1 MNELMIFEGNNV
13 EVFNWED
20 KVLFNPKDVG
30 KCLDMSYSTVKDHV
44 RNFNKNQVIKLTN
57 KDILKDGLT
66 NFRKIH
72 NTGENFLT
80 ESGVYKL
87 AFKSRKAEA
96 ERFADWVA
104 DEVLPSIRKTGNYI
118 SNNAPMISNKEI
130 QEFKEDVKYIRSQVC
145 IKKKDSMLYTNMI
158 KEYLGIKTIKEDK
171 YGYNFIKKLFLLK
184 VNSDKFEDVEVNAD
198 NLIILNEC
206 CQSYKPPY
214 QQISL
219 F

>member
-1 MNELMIFEGNNV
+1 MINKRVETIESIEVAKMMDKEHKEIMWMIDGNKKRGIVGIKPTIELSADLHLSDYFIENTYKDSMNRNKKCYSVTKMGCELLAN
-13 EVFNWED
+13 
-20 KVLFNPKDVG
+20 
-30 KCLDMSYSTVKDHV
+30 
-44 RNFNKNQVIKLTN
+44 KLTGE
-57 KDILKDGLT
+57 KGILFSARYVKRF
-66 NFRKIH
+66 NEMQNVIN
-72 NTGENFLT
+72 NT
-80 ESGVYKL
+80 
-87 AFKSRKAEA
+87 
-96 ERFADWVA
+96 
-104 DEVLPSIRKTGNYI
+104 
-118 SNNAPMISNKEI
+118 PMISNKEI

-198 NLIILNEC
+198 NLITLNEC
-206 CQSYKPPY
+206 CQSYKLPY

>member
-1 MNELMIFEGNNV
+1 MNELMTSKRIQTIESIEVAKMMDKEHKEIMWMIDGNKKRGIVGIKPTIELSADLHLSDYFIENTY
-13 EVFNWED
+13 
-20 KVLFNPKDVG
+20 KDSMNRNK
-30 KCLDMSYSTVKDHV
+30 KCYSVTKMGCELLA
-44 RNFNKNQVIKLTN
+44 NKLTGE
-57 KDILKDGLT
+57 KGILFSARYVKRF
-66 NFRKIH
+66 NEMQNVIN
-72 NTGENFLT
+72 NT
-80 ESGVYKL
+80 
-87 AFKSRKAEA
+87 
-96 ERFADWVA
+96 
-104 DEVLPSIRKTGNYI
+104 
-118 SNNAPMISNKEI
+118 PMISNKEI

>member
-13 EVFNWED
+13 KIITDEKGEP
-20 KVLFNPKDVG
+20 LFEI
-30 KCLDMSYSTVKDHV
+30 YSTGMALGH
-44 RNFNKNQVIKLTN
+44 IKFAKGKAYPRKERID
-57 KDILKDGLT
+57 KDIKNAEISTVVQLGQQYFTEETLYDFMLECKT
-66 NFRKIH
+66 EKCKPFRK
-72 NTGENFLT
+72 
-80 ESGVYKL
+80 
-87 AFKSRKAEA
+87 
-96 ERFADWVA
+96 WVVH
-104 DEVLPSIRKTGNYI
+104 EVLPQIRKTGNYI
-118 SNNAPMISNKEI
+118 SNNTPMISNKEI
-130 QEFKEDVKYIRSQVC
+130 QEFKEDVRYIRSQVC

-184 VNSDKFEDVEVNAD
+184 VGVDKFEDVEVNAD

>member
-1 MNELMIFEGNNV
+1 MNELMINKRVETIESIEVAKMMDKEHKEIMWMIDGNKKRGIVGIKPTIELSADLHLSDYFIENTY
-13 EVFNWED
+13 
-20 KVLFNPKDVG
+20 KDSMNRN
-30 KCLDMSYSTVKDHV
+30 KRCYSVTKMGCELLA
-44 RNFNKNQVIKLTN
+44 NKLTGE
-57 KDILKDGLT
+57 KGILFSARYVKRF
-66 NFRKIH
+66 NEMQNVIN
-72 NTGENFLT
+72 NT
-80 ESGVYKL
+80 
-87 AFKSRKAEA
+87 
-96 ERFADWVA
+96 
-104 DEVLPSIRKTGNYI
+104 
-118 SNNAPMISNKEI
+118 PMISNKEI

-184 VNSDKFEDVEVNAD
+184 VGVDKFEDVEVNAD

>member
-13 EVFNWED
+13 EVFNWND
-20 KVLFNPKDVG
+20 KVLFNPRDVG
-30 KCLDMSYSTVKDHV
+30 KCLELTDSAIRMAISKM
-44 RNFNKNQVIKLTN
+44 NKNQVIKLTN
-57 KDILKDGLT
+57 SDVKDID
-66 NFRKIH
+66 FRKL
-72 NTGENFLT
+72 NNRGENFLT

-87 AFKSRKAEA
+87 AFKSNKKEA
-96 ERFADWVA
+96 ENFTDWIA

-118 SNNAPMISNKEI
+118 GNNTPMMSNKEI
-130 QEFKEDVKYIRSQVC
+130 QEFKEDVRYIRSQVC

-184 VNSDKFEDVEVNAD
+184 VGVDKFEDVEVNAD
-198 NLIILNEC
+198 NLIMLNEC
-206 CQSYKPPY
+206 CQSYKIPY

>member
-1 MNELMIFEGNNV
+1 MNELMINKRVETIESIEVAKMMDKEHKEIIWMIDGNKKRGIVGIKPTIELSADLHLSDYFIENTY
-13 EVFNWED
+13 
-20 KVLFNPKDVG
+20 KDSMNRNK
-30 KCLDMSYSTVKDHV
+30 KCYSVTKMGCELLA
-44 RNFNKNQVIKLTN
+44 NKLTGE
-57 KDILKDGLT
+57 KGILFSARYVKRF
-66 NFRKIH
+66 NEMQNVIN
-72 NTGENFLT
+72 NT
-80 ESGVYKL
+80 
-87 AFKSRKAEA
+87 
-96 ERFADWVA
+96 
-104 DEVLPSIRKTGNYI
+104 
-118 SNNAPMISNKEI
+118 PMISNKEI

-198 NLIILNEC
+198 NLIMLNEC
-206 CQSYKPPY
+206 CQSYKLPY

>member
-20 KVLFNPKDVG
+20 KVLFNPRDVG
-30 KCLDMSYSTVKDHV
+30 KCLELTDSAIRMAISKM
-44 RNFNKNQVIKLTN
+44 NKNQVIKLTN
-57 KDILKDGLT
+57 SDVKDID
-66 NFRKIH
+66 FRKL
-72 NTGENFLT
+72 NNRGENFLT

-87 AFKSRKAEA
+87 AFKSNKKEA
-96 ERFADWVA
+96 ENFTDWIS

-118 SNNAPMISNKEI
+118 SNNTPMISNKEI
-130 QEFKEDVKYIRSQVC
+130 QEFKEDVRYIRSQVC

-198 NLIILNEC
+198 NLITLNEC

>member
-1 MNELMIFEGNNV
+1 MNELMINKRVETIESIEVAKMMDKEHKEIMWMIDGNKKRGIVGIKPTIELSADLHLSDYFIENTY
-13 EVFNWED
+13 
-20 KVLFNPKDVG
+20 KDSMNRNK
-30 KCLDMSYSTVKDHV
+30 KCYSVTKMGCELLA
-44 RNFNKNQVIKLTN
+44 NKLTGE
-57 KDILKDGLT
+57 KGILFSARYVKRF
-66 NFRKIH
+66 NEMQNVIN
-72 NTGENFLT
+72 NT
-80 ESGVYKL
+80 
-87 AFKSRKAEA
+87 
-96 ERFADWVA
+96 
-104 DEVLPSIRKTGNYI
+104 
-118 SNNAPMISNKEI
+118 PMISNKEI

-171 YGYNFIKKLFLLK
+171 YGYDFIKKLFLLK

-206 CQSYKPPY
+206 CQSYKLPY

>member
-1 MNELMIFEGNNV
+1 MNELIINKRVENIERIEVAKMMDKEHKEIMWVIDGNQKRGIVGSKPNIELRADLHLSDYFV
-13 EVFNWED
+13 ENTY
-20 KVLFNPKDVG
+20 KDSRNRNK
-30 KCLDMSYSTVKDHV
+30 KCYSVTKMGCELLA
-44 RNFNKNQVIKLTN
+44 NKLTGE
-57 KDILKDGLT
+57 KGILFSARYVKRF
-66 NFRKIH
+66 NEMQNVIN
-72 NTGENFLT
+72 NT
-80 ESGVYKL
+80 
-87 AFKSRKAEA
+87 
-96 ERFADWVA
+96 
-104 DEVLPSIRKTGNYI
+104 
-118 SNNAPMISNKEI
+118 PMISNKEI

-206 CQSYKPPY
+206 CRCYKLPY
-214 QQISL
+214 EQISL

>member
-1 MNELMIFEGNNV
+1 MNELMINKRVETIESIEVAKMMDKEHKEIMWMIDGNKKRGIVGIKPTIELSADLHLSDYFIENTY
-13 EVFNWED
+13 
-20 KVLFNPKDVG
+20 KDSMNRNK
-30 KCLDMSYSTVKDHV
+30 KCYSVTKMGCELLA
-44 RNFNKNQVIKLTN
+44 NKLTGE
-57 KDILKDGLT
+57 KGILFSARYVKRF
-66 NFRKIH
+66 NEMQNVIN
-72 NTGENFLT
+72 NT
-80 ESGVYKL
+80 
-87 AFKSRKAEA
+87 
-96 ERFADWVA
+96 
-104 DEVLPSIRKTGNYI
+104 
-118 SNNAPMISNKEI
+118 PMISNKEI

-184 VNSDKFEDVEVNAD
+184 VGVDKFEDVEVNAD
-198 NLIILNEC
+198 NLITLNEC

>member
-13 EVFNWED
+13 EVFNWND
-20 KVLFNPKDVG
+20 KVLFNPRDVG
-30 KCLDMSYSTVKDHV
+30 KCLELTDSAIRMAISKM
-44 RNFNKNQVIKLTN
+44 NKNQVIKLTN
-57 KDILKDGLT
+57 SDVKDID
-66 NFRKIH
+66 FRKL
-72 NTGENFLT
+72 NNRGENFLT

-87 AFKSRKAEA
+87 AFKSNKKEA
-96 ERFADWVA
+96 EHFTDWIA
-104 DEVLPSIRKTGNYI
+104 DEVLPQIRNTRNYI
-118 SNNAPMISNKEI
+118 SNNTPMISNKEI

-184 VNSDKFEDVEVNAD
+184 VGVDKFEDVEVNAD
-198 NLIILNEC
+198 NLITLNEC

>member
-1 MNELMIFEGNNV
+1 MNELMINKRVETIESIEVAKMMDKEHKEIMWMIDGNKKRGIVGIKPTIELSADLHLSDYFIENTY
-13 EVFNWED
+13 
-20 KVLFNPKDVG
+20 KDSMNRNK
-30 KCLDMSYSTVKDHV
+30 KCYSVTKMGCELLA
-44 RNFNKNQVIKLTN
+44 NKLTGE
-57 KDILKDGLT
+57 KGILFSARYVKRF
-66 NFRKIH
+66 NEMQNVIN
-72 NTGENFLT
+72 NT
-80 ESGVYKL
+80 
-87 AFKSRKAEA
+87 
-96 ERFADWVA
+96 
-104 DEVLPSIRKTGNYI
+104 
-118 SNNAPMISNKEI
+118 PMISSKEI

-206 CQSYKPPY
+206 CRCYKLPY
-214 QQISL
+214 EQISL

>member
-1 MNELMIFEGNNV
+1 MNELMINKRVETIESIEVAKMMDKEHKEIIWMIDGNKKRGIVGIKPTIELSADLHLSDYFIENTY
-13 EVFNWED
+13 
-20 KVLFNPKDVG
+20 KDSMNRNK
-30 KCLDMSYSTVKDHV
+30 KCYSVTKMGCELLA
-44 RNFNKNQVIKLTN
+44 NKLTGE
-57 KDILKDGLT
+57 KGILFSARYVKRF
-66 NFRKIH
+66 NEMQNVIN
-72 NTGENFLT
+72 NT
-80 ESGVYKL
+80 
-87 AFKSRKAEA
+87 
-96 ERFADWVA
+96 
-104 DEVLPSIRKTGNYI
+104 
-118 SNNAPMISNKEI
+118 PMISNKEI

>member
-20 KVLFNPKDVG
+20 KVLFNPRDVG
-30 KCLDMSYSTVKDHV
+30 KCLELTDSAIRMAISKM
-44 RNFNKNQVIKLTN
+44 NKNQVIKLTN
-57 KDILKDGLT
+57 SDVKDID
-66 NFRKIH
+66 FRKL
-72 NTGENFLT
+72 NNRGENFLT

-87 AFKSRKAEA
+87 AFKSNKKEA
-96 ERFADWVA
+96 ENFTDWIA

-118 SNNAPMISNKEI
+118 SNNTPMISSKEI
-130 QEFKEDVKYIRSQVC
+130 QEFKDDVKYIRSQVC

-184 VNSDKFEDVEVNAD
+184 VGVDKFEDVEVNAD
-198 NLIILNEC
+198 NLITLNEC
-206 CQSYKPPY
+206 CQSYKLPY

>member
-20 KVLFNPKDVG
+20 KVLFNPRDVG
-30 KCLDMSYSTVKDHV
+30 KCLELTDSAIRMAISKM
-44 RNFNKNQVIKLTN
+44 NKNQVIKLTN
-57 KDILKDGLT
+57 SDVKDID
-66 NFRKIH
+66 FRKL
-72 NTGENFLT
+72 NNRGENFLT

-87 AFKSRKAEA
+87 AFKSNKKEA
-96 ERFADWVA
+96 EHFTDWIA

-118 SNNAPMISNKEI
+118 RNNTPMISNKEI

-184 VNSDKFEDVEVNAD
+184 VGVDKFEDVEVNAD
-198 NLIILNEC
+198 NLIMLNEC
-206 CQSYKPPY
+206 CQSYKLPY

>member
-20 KVLFNPKDVG
+20 KVFFNPRDVG
-30 KCLDMSYSTVKDHV
+30 KCLELTDSAIRMAISKM
-44 RNFNKNQVIKLTN
+44 NKNQVIKLTN
-57 KDILKDGLT
+57 SDVKDID
-66 NFRKIH
+66 FRKL
-72 NTGENFLT
+72 NNRGENFLT
-80 ESGVYKL
+80 ECGVFKL
-87 AFKSRKAEA
+87 AFKSNKKEA
-96 ERFADWVA
+96 ENFTDWIA

-118 SNNAPMISNKEI
+118 SNSTPMISNKEI
-130 QEFKEDVKYIRSQVC
+130 QEFKEDVRYIRSQVC

-184 VNSDKFEDVEVNAD
+184 VGVDKFEDVEVNAD
-198 NLIILNEC
+198 NLIMLNEC
-206 CQSYKPPY
+206 CQSYKLPY

>member
-1 MNELMIFEGNNV
+1 MNELMINKRVETIESIEVAKMMDKEHKEIMWMIDGNKKRGIVGIKPIIELSADLHLSDYFIENTYKDSMNRNKKCYNV
-13 EVFNWED
+13 TKMGCELLAN
-20 KVLFNPKDVG
+20 
-30 KCLDMSYSTVKDHV
+30 
-44 RNFNKNQVIKLTN
+44 KLTGE
-57 KDILKDGLT
+57 KGILFSARYVKRF
-66 NFRKIH
+66 NEMQNVIN
-72 NTGENFLT
+72 NT
-80 ESGVYKL
+80 
-87 AFKSRKAEA
+87 
-96 ERFADWVA
+96 
-104 DEVLPSIRKTGNYI
+104 
-118 SNNAPMISNKEI
+118 PMISNKEI
-130 QEFKEDVKYIRSQVC
+130 QEFKEDVRYIRSQVC